1 MNTPEFIGTDI
12 GGTSIRAARFIGES
26 HLPASKTKIPTQAA
40 KGVDTILQRLEMA
53 IREVAGERLPTI
65 AGIGIAAAGP
75 LDPNTGVVL
84 SAPNLPGWENLPL
97 RRLMEERLG
106 RPVYIGN
113 DANMAA
119 LGEWKFGAGQGH
131 QDVLYLTIS
140 TGIGAGV
147 ITGGHMLVGARG
159 LGTEVGH
166 MLAVPDGPLC
176 GCGQRGH
183 LEAVAS
189 GTAIARLARAKL
201 KNGDGAESR
210 LWELSSGD
218 LESVTGAMVGLA
230 AQDGDE
236 FARRLIVE
244 AGTFIGRTVAS
255 LLHCLNPSVV
265 ICGGGVSLLGDVIL
279 EPMRA
284 AVRQFAMS
292 EAYWRHCPIVPAVLG
307 DDAGLIGAGVLAM
320 EETRRLAGAEPALAA
335 M

>member
-1 MNTPEFIGTDI
+1 
-12 GGTSIRAARFIGES
+12 
-26 HLPASKTKIPTQAA
+26 
-40 KGVDTILQRLEMA
+40 
-53 IREVAGERLPTI
+53 
-65 AGIGIAAAGP
+65 
-75 LDPNTGVVL
+75 
-84 SAPNLPGWENLPL
+84 
-97 RRLMEERLG
+97 
-106 RPVYIGN
+106 
-113 DANMAA
+113 
-119 LGEWKFGAGQGH
+119 
-131 QDVLYLTIS
+131 
-140 TGIGAGV
+140 
-147 ITGGHMLVGARG
+147 MLVGARG